1 MSNMTL
7 KREGGTKRQEAA
19 RWAELHY
26 EMDGESSQ
34 YDRDEKCI
42 HILVRN
48 RQIIH
53 LKEAGVRGRIIL
65 QQKYDG
71 NWSRIELAKGTDRW

>member
-1 MSNMTL
+1 MSNMAL
-7 KREGGTKRQEAA
+7 KRKGGTKRQEAA

-42 HILVRN
+42 HILVRYP
-48 RQIIH
+48 QIIH
-53 LKEAGVRGRIIL
+53 LGKAGVRGRIIL

-71 NWSRIELAKGTDRW
+71 NRSWTELAKGTER